1 MNEFFNKTKKVF
13 EGIITK
19 LSEALATV
27 QGHLYDGANFGQH
40 KSGIKW

>member
-1 MNEFFNKTKKVF
+1 MDKFFNKTKKVL

-19 LSEALATV
+19 LSEALATD
-27 QGHLYDGANFGQH
+27 LYDGANFGQH